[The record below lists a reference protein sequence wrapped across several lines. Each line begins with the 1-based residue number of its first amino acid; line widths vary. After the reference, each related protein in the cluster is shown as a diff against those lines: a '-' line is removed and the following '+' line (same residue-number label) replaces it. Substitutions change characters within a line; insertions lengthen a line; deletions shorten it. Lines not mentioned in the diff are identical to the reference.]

1 MEIDFRSVW
10 SWTLPLWA
18 LVVIVA
24 FLGGVLTQPVRVLPE
39 SMRRVVSTTAAIA
52 ATAAA
57 VVAPPTGMPSLPRN
71 K

>member
-39 SMRRVVSTTAAIA
+39 SMRRVVSTTAAA
-52 ATAAA
+52 ATA
-57 VVAPPTGMPSLPRN
+57 VAPPTGMPSLPRN

>member
-10 SWTLPLWA
+10 TWTLPLWA

-39 SMRRVVSTTAAIA
+39 SMRRIVSTTSAMA
-52 ATAAA
+52 ATATAL
-57 VVAPPTGMPSLPRN
+57 APPTGMPSLPRN

>member
-57 VVAPPTGMPSLPRN
+57 PPTGMPSLPRN

>member
-10 SWTLPLWA
+10 TWTLPLWA

-39 SMRRVVSTTAAIA
+39 SMRRITTAMAV
-52 ATAAA
+52 TAAA
-57 VVAPPTGMPSLPRN
+57 TVVVPPTGMPSLPRN